1 MSLPAARD
9 CEINDA
15 LVARVLR
22 EQFPAHAPHAVRY
35 LGAGWDHVA
44 YELNATWIVRM
55 PMRASVAAR
64 VPIELAVLEL
74 ARVALPLALPVIELR
89 GAPSALYPYPFSG
102 YRKLPGVIA
111 EDAPL
116 ERWCTRDNARVL
128 GAALGALH
136 GIAIERARA
145 AGVLDASAAEHGCA
159 DRAERVLQAQPRLQ
173 AALGHQRARR
183 CAAFLEQRPLIAA
196 GAGARVLRHDDLH
209 LEHVLLDAGM
219 QRVTGIID
227 WTDASIGDPAAEFV
241 ALWLSCGEAF
251 VRDMLDA
258 YHGPSDPDMLARIR
272 IRARWSTLDW
282 LARSLERDRDR
293 IGARFADFERAFP
306 ELTSPRRST
315 NR

>member
-9 CEINDA
+9 CELNDE

-44 YELNATWIVRM
+44 YELNAQWIVRM

-64 VPIELAVLEL
+64 VPIELGVLEL
-74 ARVALPLALPVIELR
+74 ARAVLPLELPVIELR
-89 GAPSALYPYPFSG
+89 GRPSALYPYPFSG

-111 EDAPL
+111 QHAPL

-136 GIAIERARA
+136 TIAIERARV
-145 AGVLDASAAEHGCA
+145 AGVLDASASEHSCRG
-159 DRAERVLQAQPRLQ
+159 RAERVRRAQPRMQ
-173 AALGHQRARR
+173 AALGRERARR
-183 CAAFLEQRPLIAA
+183 CAAFLAQRPLIAA

-209 LEHVLLDAGM
+209 LEHLLLDAGM
-219 QRVTGIID
+219 QRVTGMQRITGIID

-251 VRDMLDA
+251 VRDVLDA
-258 YHGPSDPDMLARIR
+258 YPGPSDAGMLERIR

-282 LARSLERDRDR
+282 LARSLERDPQR
-293 IGARFADFERAFP
+293 IAARFADFERAFA
-306 ELTSPRRST
+306 ER
-315 NR
+315 